1 MEVKCKRQTIN
12 ASEIGQYEY
21 CSISWNLARQG
32 YKPVSKKLEIGTM
45 IHIEIGKASTDE
57 VIRLKYNIPE
67 AKIIYTDL
75 DKPAKPLFS
84 KRFKVSGKPDYI
96 VKSGERFIPIEIKS
110 TVAGKPYKSHIL
122 QLAAYCLLIEEEFNT
137 LVEFGIIEYANGSQY
152 RIVYDVPLKFE
163 VRKTLAAMR
172 DYLNSGGLERNH
184 ESLAK
189 CRACSFREVCKNAIE
204 EDATQSVR

>member
-1 MEVKCKRQTIN
+1 MNARQKSEVIS

-21 CSISWNLARQG
+21 CSISWDLARGG
-32 YKPVSKKLEIGTM
+32 YKPTSKKLEIGTM
-45 IHIEIGKASTDE
+45 MHVAIGKESTDE
-57 VIRLKYNIPE
+57 IIQSRYNIPE

-96 VKSGERFIPIEIKS
+96 VKSKDKYIPIEIKS
-110 TVAGKPYKSHIL
+110 TAADKPYKSHIL
-122 QLAAYCLLIEEEFNT
+122 QLAAYCLLIEEKFNVA
-137 LVEFGIIEYANGSQY
+137 VEFGIIEYANGSQY
-152 RIVYDVPLKFE
+152 RITYDVPLKFE

-172 DYLNSGGLERNH
+172 DYLKSGAVERNH
-184 ESLAK
+184 ESPAR
-189 CRACSFREVCKNAIE
+189 CRACSFREVCKDAIE